1 MNVGRVLVLKGFL
14 RGIFA
19 FIIVLPK
26 GDAVGSILASSWNS
40 IWVSTGSEL
49 NSGQYGEESYVWG
62 VHLSVY
68 TQENEPQ

>member
-26 GDAVGSILASSWNS
+26 GDAVGSILASS
-40 IWVSTGSEL
+40 
-49 NSGQYGEESYVWG
+49 
-62 VHLSVY
+62 
-68 TQENEPQ
+68 